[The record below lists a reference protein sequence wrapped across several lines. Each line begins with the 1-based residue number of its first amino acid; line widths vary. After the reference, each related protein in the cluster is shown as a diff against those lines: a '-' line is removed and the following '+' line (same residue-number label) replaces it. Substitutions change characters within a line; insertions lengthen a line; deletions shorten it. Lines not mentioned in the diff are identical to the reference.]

1 MKKILSLALI
11 LCLLLAALPL
21 GASAYSV
28 VLSPQN
34 LEVDGV
40 LYDCEKYNIDGS
52 NYFKLRDLAV
62 LLSGTPAEFAVSW
75 DAAANAVVLAPGLPY
90 VPDGSELL
98 IGEDKSAF
106 AVPSAQTIWFLD
118 APADDLSV
126 YNIGGNNFFKLRDL
140 GELMGFTVDYDAG
153 TNTAIVRS
161 GAPLPAPAPGQA
173 AAFDTLRA
181 WVDQNYDEALGE
193 DKACLLWHDEWE
205 DGDHD
210 DYYLVNTTLDGE
222 PVLLLL
228 RFYTFA
234 DGDEED
240 VWLFLERDATE
251 FYGALDY
258 TFSGEDEPDFTGELF
273 LSPASFDASVPVTF
287 LNKNKEVESAELETL
302 TGNATF
308 GFSWLLRLLGD
319 YCAEHPSLYGLSAA
333 SFGFNPAKLT
343 TD

>member
-1 MKKILSLALI
+1 MKKALSLALI

-52 NYFKLRDLAV
+52 NYFKLRDLAA
-62 LLSGTPAEFAVSW
+62 LLSGTPAQFAVSW
-75 DAAANAVVLAPGLPY
+75 DAEANAVVLAPGLPY
-90 VPDGSELL
+90 EPDGSELL
-98 IGEDKSAF
+98 IGEDKSAY

-118 APADDLSV
+118 APVDDLSV

-161 GAPLPAPAPGQA
+161 GQT

-181 WVDQNYDEALGE
+181 WVDQNYDEVLGE
-193 DKACLLWHDEWE
+193 DKACLLVHDEWE
-205 DGDHD
+205 DGDHA

-222 PVLLLL
+222 PALLLL

-258 TFSGEDEPDFTGELF
+258 TFSGEDEPDFIGELY
-273 LSPASFDASVPVTF
+273 LSPVSFDASVPVTF
-287 LNKNKEVESAELETL
+287 LNTNKEVESAELETL
-302 TGNATF
+302 TGNAAF
-308 GFSWLLRLLGD
+308 GFSKTLRLLGD
-319 YCAEHPSLYGLSAA
+319 YCAEHPGLYGLSAA
-333 SFGFNPAKLT
+333 SFGFDPAKLT

>member
-1 MKKILSLALI
+1 MKKLLALALI
-11 LCLLLAALPL
+11 ACLLLCALPAA
-21 GASAYSV
+21 ASAYTV
-28 VLSPQN
+28 VRSPQSLTLN
-34 LEVDGV
+34 GHLV
-40 LYDCEKYNIDGS
+40 DCEKYNIDGS
-52 NYFKLRDLAV
+52 NYFKLRDLAYI
-62 LLSGTPAEFAVSW
+62 LQGTPAAFGVGW
-75 DAAANAVVLAPGLPY
+75 DAEANAILIIPGMPYEPVGGELVV
-90 VPDGSELL
+90 
-98 IGEDKSAF
+98 GEDKSAT
-106 AVPSAQTIWFLD
+106 AVPSSQSLWFLD
-118 APADDLSV
+118 APSDGLSV

-140 GELMGFTVDYDAG
+140 SELMGFTVDFDAG

-161 GAPLPAPAPGQA
+161 GQT

-181 WVDQNYDEALGE
+181 WVDQDYDEVLGE
-193 DKACLLWHDEWE
+193 DKTCLLWHDEWE
-205 DGDHD
+205 DGDHA

-234 DGDEED
+234 DGDEEG
-240 VWLFLERDATE
+240 VWLFLERDAAE

-258 TFSGEDEPDFTGELF
+258 TFSGEDEPDFTGELY

-287 LNKNKEVESAELETL
+287 LNTNKEVESAELETL
-302 TGNATF
+302 TGNAAF
-308 GFSWLLRLLGD
+308 GFSRVLRLLGD